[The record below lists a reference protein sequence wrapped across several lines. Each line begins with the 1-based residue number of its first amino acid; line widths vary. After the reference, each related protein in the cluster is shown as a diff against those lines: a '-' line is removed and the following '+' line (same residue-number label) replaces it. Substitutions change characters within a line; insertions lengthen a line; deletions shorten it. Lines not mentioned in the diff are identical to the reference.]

1 MKILAKAILSLSLL
15 AIAPVGFACDYP
27 SRIDLPSG
35 LIATKEEM
43 LAGQRDVKEFV
54 AIMEEYLD
62 CIVVEEK
69 KSRSKLDN
77 LPAEDEQLREDMLN
91 KKYNAGVDD
100 MELVAAMFNDAVQDY
115 RNRDN

>member
-1 MKILAKAILSLSLL
+1 MELL
-15 AIAPVGFACDYP
+15 TLRWI
-27 SRIDLPSG
+27 
-35 LIATKEEM
+35 

-62 CIVVEEK
+62 CIVAEEK